1 MTDELLMR
9 AVKRGDIAQL
19 GRLFERHR
27 AAIFNFLARTMGDR
41 AAAEDLVQDV
51 FVRVLK
57 YRRTYRDDHVFTTW
71 LFRIARNA
79 RADHYR
85 RTLLSRTV
93 PLLEHDTAS
102 PDEDAAATMER
113 SAEARLFAEAFRLL
127 PDDKRELLALARF
140 QQMPYQQIATLLDI
154 EVGTVKVRVHRAVAA
169 LREIVDQL
177 SGRERPCAAKTP
189 PSASSPH

>member
-9 AVKRGDIAQL
+9 AVKHGDVAQL

-27 AAIFNFLARTMGDR
+27 SAVFNFLARTIGDR

-57 YRRTYRDDHVFTTW
+57 YRHTYRDDHVFSTW

-85 RTLLSRTV
+85 RQQATRTV
-93 PLLEHDTAS
+93 PLLEYDAPS
-102 PDEDAAATMER
+102 RDEDASATLERSSAVTISR
-113 SAEARLFAEAFRLL
+113 SAE
-127 PDDKRELLALARF
+127 
-140 QQMPYQQIATLLDI
+140 
-154 EVGTVKVRVHRAVAA
+154 
-169 LREIVDQL
+169 
-177 SGRERPCAAKTP
+177 SER
-189 PSASSPH
+189 

>member
-9 AVKRGDIAQL
+9 AVKLGDVAQL

-27 AAIFNFLARTMGDR
+27 LAIFNFLARTIGDR

-57 YRRTYRDDHVFTTW
+57 YRHTYRDDHVFTTW

-85 RTLLSRTV
+85 RTQLSRTV
-93 PLLEHDTAS
+93 PLLEYDAPS
-102 PDEDAAATMER
+102 QDEDASAALER
-113 SAEARLFAEAFRLL
+113 SAEGRLFEAAFQLLAE
-127 PDDKRELLALARF
+127 DKRELLVLARF
-140 QQMPYQQIATLLDI
+140 QQMPYQQIAALLDI

-169 LREIVDQL
+169 LRELVDQL
-177 SGRERPCAAKTP
+177 SGRNDQCAAKTP
-189 PSASSPH
+189 PSTSSPL